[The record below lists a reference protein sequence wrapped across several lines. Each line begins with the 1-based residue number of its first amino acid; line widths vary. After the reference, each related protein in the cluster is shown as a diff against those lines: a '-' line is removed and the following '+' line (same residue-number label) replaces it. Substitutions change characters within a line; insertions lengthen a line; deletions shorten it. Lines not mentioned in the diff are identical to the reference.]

1 MVIFHL
7 IYDLHLFNF
16 KFIPRSFSP
25 FWIYFPRLIVFL
37 FLLAVGMSIGVST
50 KSPSFVNYIKSQKKL
65 FAACL
70 IVSLTTYFVFPSR
83 WIYFGTLHCIFA
95 CKVLLFPLRRLKYL
109 SLLLFL
115 VIQIPIWA
123 FEFKYPWFTL
133 PHQSMDYIPVFPW
146 ISVCFLGIFLA
157 KTQLV
162 TKGLADLK
170 LPDVLQLTTKNS
182 LEIYLIHQPVL
193 YALVW
198 MLHHIKSS

>member
-1 MVIFHL
+1 MKQRSLRITLNNLICLSGVAVSKPSIRFLSIDIVRIIAIIFMVIFHL

-50 KSPSFVNYIKSQKKL
+50 KSPSFVKYIKSQKKL

-95 CKVLLFPLRRLKYL
+95 CKVLLFSPKET
-109 SLLLFL
+109 
-115 VIQIPIWA
+115 QI
-123 FEFKYPWFTL
+123 FKF
-133 PHQSMDYIPVFPW
+133 I
-146 ISVCFLGIFLA
+146 IIF
-157 KTQLV
+157 
-162 TKGLADLK
+162 
-170 LPDVLQLTTKNS
+170 
-182 LEIYLIHQPVL
+182 
-193 YALVW
+193 W
-198 MLHHIKSS
+198 